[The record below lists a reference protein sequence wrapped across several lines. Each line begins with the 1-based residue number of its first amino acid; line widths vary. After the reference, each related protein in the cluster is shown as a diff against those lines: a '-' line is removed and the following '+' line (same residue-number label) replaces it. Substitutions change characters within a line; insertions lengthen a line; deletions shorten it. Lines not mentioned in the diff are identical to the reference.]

1 MERLA
6 FPLIVVSQVP
16 LLQLKALLERD
27 VMETNVKKLMKS
39 SIALGDIAS

>member
-16 LLQLKALLERD
+16 LQQLIVKRQVIHLL
-27 VMETNVKKLMKS
+27 KYPFISPSKLF
-39 SIALGDIAS
+39 